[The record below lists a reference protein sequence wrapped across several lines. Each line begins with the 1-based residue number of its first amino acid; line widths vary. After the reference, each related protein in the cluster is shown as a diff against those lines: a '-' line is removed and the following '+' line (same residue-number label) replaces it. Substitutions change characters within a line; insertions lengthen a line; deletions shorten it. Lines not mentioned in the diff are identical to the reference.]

1 MRKLLSLVY
10 SIAIFRTL
18 VAGASIPRYFQTF
31 PISRRQLSVSQV
43 QQELSSQ
50 VSNTTVIFGPDD
62 SRYNKSTTRWNT
74 FAVPKIQVVV
84 EPGQEFD
91 ISTIVRA
98 MSISIESCELTV
110 IQGQLLQ

>member
-1 MRKLLSLVY
+1 MKFLLLVC
-10 SIAIFRTL
+10 SIAIFHTL

-43 QQELSSQ
+43 QQELGRQ

-62 SRYNKSTTRWNT
+62 SRYNESTTRWNT
-74 FAVPKIQVVV
+74 FAVPQIQVVV
-84 EPGQEFD
+84 EPGQESD

-98 MSISIESCELTV
+98 MGVVIEDCELTV
-110 IQGQLLQ
+110 IQG